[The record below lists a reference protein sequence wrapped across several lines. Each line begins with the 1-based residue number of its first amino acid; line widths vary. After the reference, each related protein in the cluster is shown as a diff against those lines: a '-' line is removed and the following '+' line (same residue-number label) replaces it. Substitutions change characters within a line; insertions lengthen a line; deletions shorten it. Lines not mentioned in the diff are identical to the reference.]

1 MAHLREY
8 DDIQYWDK
16 RYLDEGDDTFD
27 WYQRFKELKPLLC
40 RYIKKDSR
48 ILMAG
53 CGNAVLSEEMVLNGF
68 KEIVNIDFSSVVIK
82 KMQQRHRHIPQL
94 TYVTMD
100 VRNMAVFGD
109 NSFDAVIDKGLMDSM
124 LCGSNGFID
133 VSFMLEETRRLL
145 RVLKPGGV
153 FILITYGEPLL
164 RMHHLKHPALDWK
177 VVLHL
182 TRKIVFSSFFLS
194 RFRVSFVPAYSQTG
208 YHSVHPGSIRRCDT
222 NEWQLGV

>member
-82 KMQQRHRHIPQL
+82 KMQQRHGHIPQL

-133 VSFMLEETRRLL
+133 VRFMLEETRSS
-145 RVLKPGGV
+145 V
-153 FILITYGEPLL
+153 FKQITYGEPLL
-164 RMHHLKHPALDWK
+164 RMHHLKHPAFDWK

-182 TRKIVFSSFFLS
+182 TPKPGTTAYIPEAYAGAIPMNGNWECDFLLGISDPDINFVYVCTKPSS
-194 RFRVSFVPAYSQTG
+194 
-208 YHSVHPGSIRRCDT
+208 
-222 NEWQLGV
+222 